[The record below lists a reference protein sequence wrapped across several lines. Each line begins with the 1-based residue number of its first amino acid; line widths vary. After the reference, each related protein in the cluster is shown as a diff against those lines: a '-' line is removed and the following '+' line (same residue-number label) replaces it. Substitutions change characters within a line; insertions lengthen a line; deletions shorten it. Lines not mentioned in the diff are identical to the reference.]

1 MHTTNYRFI
10 HPVDAQ
16 LEFFAESVRGL
27 QLGGFSAGAHF
38 FNAMLALV
46 TIEAAL
52 VRDRVDV
59 ERTARIRRVV
69 AEALAPCG
77 GQVRAYAQVVA
88 DQADTDSD
96 DILPELCTRRSSLQY
111 LFDEYRDSPAAV
123 SIEPEDIARFDRD
136 LRRLVSEKGALPA
149 AEVPLGISPSH
160 WWWYPPRDAGA
171 GEGAAEPGM

>member
-1 MHTTNYRFI
+1 MDYRYRFT

-16 LEFFAESVRGL
+16 VAFFAESMRGF

-38 FNAMLALV
+38 FNAMLAVV

-52 VRDRVDV
+52 ARDRVDV
-59 ERTARIRRVV
+59 DATARIRRDV
-69 AEALAPCG
+69 ADVLAPYD

-96 DILPELCTRRSSLQY
+96 EVLSELCVRRSSLQY
-111 LFDEYRDSPAAV
+111 LLDEYGDNPAAV
-123 SIEPEDIARFDRD
+123 AIEPEDVARFDQD
-136 LRRLVSEKGALPA
+136 LRRLISDKGALPA
-149 AEVPLGISPSH
+149 GEVPLGISPSH

-171 GEGAAEPGM
+171 A